1 MRIVHCIFSFTVG
14 GAETLLVDILN
25 EQVKT
30 DDVTLVIVN
39 DRYDSS
45 LLSTV
50 DSRVRV
56 VTYGRREGSFPLPIF
71 IRLNLALRAMAPDII
86 HIHDH
91 KLLGLIRGLDRR
103 IVFTVHHLGL
113 VSGFIRKGMSVVAIS
128 DAVSDDIRRRYSQLT
143 DVTVIPN
150 GINLGAIRM
159 REPKK
164 AGRPFRIVNVARL
177 AHEIKGQHLLIEA
190 AGLLKDR
197 GYDIN
202 VDFIG
207 DGSSMAYLRG
217 LADSLGVGG
226 EINFLG
232 CRSRGYIYSHLADYD
247 LMCHPSL
254 NEGFGLTVAEGMA
267 AMLPVAVSDE
277 DGPFEVIGYGKRGF
291 HFAKGDAGACAD
303 VIAGIIDDYS
313 VASEALDDARK
324 YVADNYSLEAMVA
337 EYKASYK
344 KRLSS
349 VR

>member
-14 GAETLLVDILN
+14 GAETLLADILN

-39 DRYDSS
+39 DRYDPA
-45 LLSTV
+45 LLATV
-50 DSRVRV
+50 DRRVKV
-56 VTYGRREGSFPLPIF
+56 VMYGRHEGSFPLPIF

-86 HIHDH
+86 HLHDH
-91 KLLGLIRGLDRR
+91 KLLGLIRGLDRK

-113 VSGFIRKGMSVVAIS
+113 VSGYIRKGVAVVAIS
-128 DAVSDDIRRRYSQLT
+128 DAVSDDIRHRYSQLS

-159 REPKK
+159 REPKE
-164 AGRPFRIVNVARL
+164 AGRPFRIINVARL
-177 AHEIKGQHLLIEA
+177 AHEVKGQHLLIEA
-190 AGLLKDR
+190 TKLLKAR
-197 GYDIN
+197 NYDVR

-207 DGSSMAYLRG
+207 DGGSMDYLRG
-217 LADSLGVGG
+217 LAERLGLAD

-277 DGPFEVIGYGKRGF
+277 GGPFEVIGYGKWGF
-291 HFAKGDAGACAD
+291 HFVTGDAESCAD

-313 VASEALDDARK
+313 AASKSLDAARK

-337 EYKASYK
+337 EYKAAYTR
-344 KRLSS
+344 RLSPK
-349 VR
+349 